1 MDGGHE
7 RKTVAGT
14 FRHEAEA
21 AEALKRL
28 IEEHFDVER
37 DVSVIVSRRHE
48 RERVAVRADLHV
60 ERTSAIGAAVGAVL
74 AGAGIALAG
83 LTTGPF
89 TMVAAGP
96 VVAAL
101 EGAYAG
107 GATGFALGALAAFDV
122 LKPEADFDA
131 AHFHDGV
138 VCVGVHAAG
147 ARLDRA
153 RDILREAG
161 AKHFMDR
168 MPELVAK

>member
-1 MDGGHE
+1 MNGGPE
-7 RKTVAGT
+7 RKTVAGI
-14 FRHEAEA
+14 FKSEADA
-21 AEALKRL
+21 ARALEGL
-28 IEEHFDVER
+28 IEAHFDAER

-48 RERVAVRADLHV
+48 REKVAVRSDLHI

-74 AGAGIALAG
+74 AGVGIALAG

-107 GATGFALGALAAFDV
+107 GATGFAIGALAAFDV
-122 LKPEADFDA
+122 LKPEADFAA

-147 ARLDRA
+147 ARAELA
-153 RDILREAG
+153 RGILGEAG
-161 AKHFMDR
+161 AKHFMER
-168 MPELVAK
+168 MPELLMA